1 LPSSVF
7 FLRTLEIPD
16 ISNVSYEEAVKLNLS
31 QISPIEVKD
40 AYFDF
45 QNLGVSQKTR
55 QREFLIGIA
64 SKNKLNAYLEA
75 FQRSNFQPLA
85 IEPESLSILR
95 DFQYF
100 QEPLKKM
107 QLI

>member
-1 LPSSVF
+1 MK
-7 FLRTLEIPD
+7 I
-16 ISNVSYEEAVKLNLS
+16 
-31 QISPIEVKD
+31 
-40 AYFDF
+40 YFDF
-45 QNLGVSQKTR
+45 QNLGVNQKTR

-85 IEPESLSILR
+85 IEPERLSILR

-100 QEPLKKM
+100 SRTVEKNAAN
-107 QLI
+107 LIIYFSILFSF